1 MSKRKAM
8 DMENVVIESKP
19 GPSSYKKRQI
29 ESKDKTGD
37 ACSDDEQPTVSDYIV
52 SESDSVDED
61 SLEDDD
67 NYSDMDIIISDES
80 EGELDEEYPFE
91 VLTADKIFKNMEQC
105 IKEVNDVIERP
116 PTLVKLLLNK
126 FKWDTKKLLEQYFSD
141 SENEMFQQT
150 QVGQYSIGKTSTND
164 DELETVLDC
173 EICYLSF
180 TKQEMSSLECNHYFC
195 TQCWSSYVTTKIM
208 DDGDSQLIYCPDSNC
223 KFIVD
228 ESTVIKHCKD
238 HVILKYKKL
247 LTENFVQCNRLIN
260 WCPGPG
266 CTNAIKVQR
275 VAACAVRCNSGHE
288 FCFSCLENNHEPI
301 RCDLVKKWIKKC
313 KDDSETFNWISVNT
327 KECPKCSAIIEKNGG
342 CNHMTC
348 RNAGCKH
355 EFCWLCFHS
364 YAHQNYAKHE
374 CNGYNK
380 ENMKESRAMLEK
392 YLFYYNRYVNHEQS
406 LKFEH
411 KLEDM
416 VKDKMEKMQKD
427 MGWVEVQF
435 LEKSLRILL
444 ECRRTLMYTYVFAY
458 YLKRDGQDNQPAIFE
473 ANQSDLESATEELS
487 HYLERD
493 ISKHDHKDIKQKVL
507 NKYRYCDSRRKK
519 LLDYIQEGN
528 QENWWHF
535 DDY

>member
-1 MSKRKAM
+1 ML
-8 DMENVVIESKP
+8 ENKP
-19 GPSSYKKRQI
+19 GPSNYKKRQI
-29 ESKDKTGD
+29 EHKNKTGD
-37 ACSDDEQPTVSDYIV
+37 VCSSDEEEDPSVSDYHV
-52 SESDSVDED
+52 SDSDSVDTAQDED
-61 SLEDDD
+61 SLDDD
-67 NYSDMDIIISDES
+67 YSDMDIIVSDES
-80 EGELDEEYPFE
+80 EEEEVEEEFQYE
-91 VLTADKIFKNMEQC
+91 VLTADKIFENMEQC

-116 PTLVKLLLNK
+116 PTLVKILLNK
-126 FKWDTKKLLEQYFSD
+126 FKWDTKKLLEQYFCDSD
-141 SENEMFQQT
+141 NEMFKQPQPQPQLSLPQQ
-150 QVGQYSIGKTSTND
+150 QSTDGD
-164 DELETVLDC
+164 DLNSSVEGRIFVDC

-180 TKQEMSSLECNHYFC
+180 MDDELFSLECNHRFC
-195 TQCWSSYVTTKIM
+195 ADCWCSYLTTKIM
-208 DDGDSQLIYCPDSNC
+208 DDGDSQSIYCPDSRC
-223 KFIVD
+223 KLIVD
-228 ESTVIKHCKD
+228 ESTVKQHCKD
-238 HVILKYKKL
+238 NVVLKYKKL
-247 LTENFVQCNRLIN
+247 VTNNFVQCNRLIN

-275 VAACAVRCNSGHE
+275 VDACGVKCSNGHE
-288 FCFSCLENNHEPI
+288 FCFTCLENNHEPI
-301 RCDLVKKWIKKC
+301 KCTLVKKWIKKC
-313 KDDSETFNWISVNT
+313 KDDSETFNWISINT

-374 CNGYNK
+374 CNSFGK
-380 ENMKESRAMLEK
+380 KDVKESRAMLEK

-411 KLEDM
+411 KLEVM
-416 VKDKMEKMQKD
+416 VTNKMEEMQKN

-458 YLKRDGQDNQPAIFE
+458 YLKRDEENNQPAIFE

-493 ISKHDHKDIKQKVL
+493 LSNQDHKDIKEKVL

-519 LLDYIQEGN
+519 LLDYIQEGY

-535 DDY
+535 ED